1 MHQELS
7 ASATHSQIST
17 ADIANVA
24 SQADALYEARSA
36 TYPLVIKSHM
46 YHWNVTGPH
55 FLTVHELT
63 KTHYTDMFAAADV
76 IAERIR
82 VLGKPA
88 VINPAQVSGGRETDV
103 SQSAEEMLRDLL
115 SDHVRFGRNGRI
127 RRSPGDCRSRH
138 HAGGFP

>member
-1 MHQELS
+1 VHQEVS

-55 FLTVHELT
+55 FLPVHKLT
-63 KTHYTDMFAAADV
+63 ETRYTDMFAAAEV

-82 VLGKPA
+82 ALGNSA
-88 VINPAQVSGGRETDV
+88 VIGPAQVSGGGAKLMCPKLPKRCCV
-103 SQSAEEMLRDLL
+103 IYCRIMSALQHRCA
-115 SDHVRFGRNGRI
+115 I
-127 RRSPGDCRSRH
+127 
-138 HAGGFP
+138 

>member
-1 MHQELS
+1 VHQELS
-7 ASATHSQIST
+7 ATATHSQIST

-55 FLTVHELT
+55 IRTVHELT
-63 KTHYTDMFAAADV
+63 ETRYTDMIAAADV

-82 VLGKPA
+82 ALSKSA
-88 VINPAQVSGGRETDV
+88 VIGPAQVSEG
-103 SQSAEEMLRDLL
+103 S
-115 SDHVRFGRNGRI
+115 
-127 RRSPGDCRSRH
+127 RSRC
-138 HAGGFP
+138 FPICQRDAA

>member
-7 ASATHSQIST
+7 ATVAYPDTST
-17 ADIANVA
+17 GNIANVA
-24 SQADALYEARSA
+24 FQADALYEARSA
-36 TYPLVIKSHM
+36 TYRLVMKSHM

-63 KTHYTDMFAAADV
+63 ETHYTDMFAAADV

-115 SDHVRFGRNGRI
+115 SDHVRFGRNGR
-127 RRSPGDCRSRH
+127 SPGDCRSRH